1 MCPVKAGT
9 GRAGTLATV
18 GALASGGTFATAG
31 ALSIGG
37 TTAFSVAY
45 GRAATSA
52 MGRPCVSR
60 AIGSVFDVGAVLA
73 IGSKRGAGAVWAICG
88 RLGGNGTE
96 AVCGVC
102 GASLGRPLTLL
113 GTRSEVDRNAF
124 HFPPSHLE
132 CATRLVEAYVG
143 SSAPVL
149 GQPEGVQEWHLVTTG
164 GFEFV
169 RPNKEDLDQ
178 RPRFEPNSVL
188 GVQPVA

>member
-1 MCPVKAGT
+1 MDPAPRPFEELPLDPELGLPVPFACGT
-9 GRAGTLATV
+9 PVPGSAHTP
-18 GALASGGTFATAG
+18 TARELQRSRVIQC
-31 ALSIGG
+31 ALS
-37 TTAFSVAY
+37 
-45 GRAATSA
+45 R
-52 MGRPCVSR
+52 
-60 AIGSVFDVGAVLA
+60 
-73 IGSKRGAGAVWAICG
+73 
-88 RLGGNGTE
+88 
-96 AVCGVC
+96 VCGVC